1 MGNAHLSSKKNNEIT
16 FSIDDKK
23 FAVNIGELLIEV
35 DDTKHK
41 QSVEDSTTSVKE
53 ESGTV
58 ASSSDA
64 VKEEILSSPA
74 KLLAENN
81 HYRQPNINYRP
92 LNNLNSINGS
102 YLDNLEDKFMINTY
116 SDKKLKFI
124 ITSDDQ
130 FKEIFFEKYPM
141 MKKIDYTN
149 LFVAGGCISSIL
161 IGHKNKGDID
171 LFLHGCN
178 EKEAE
183 KVIGDN
189 LFILSN
195 WADEQKYDY
204 KIYKGMHLIKFEIY
218 DSAEHMI
225 YEIQFIFRLYEN
237 PAEVIYGFDIGSSSV
252 GFNGKRVLMTPLAS
266 YCYENMVNVVD
277 SWRRSPT
284 FGNRLYKYAQ
294 RGFKPLFPFM
304 DVEKLNALETSIF
317 SFSDFTI
324 KKINDGLSST
334 TGLWKFAKKPS
345 VVWNSYSKA
354 VLTENVIN
362 ANVRI
367 PYTSKEMKR
376 FIASYTGH
384 CTDIWYT
391 PKLRKNLINKIKQL
405 YFHNITPE
413 LMSKS
418 LNTACRYLGAEN
430 VGDYALTMHSLASYD
445 EKKKKCAQLREQ
457 CYQKMEERVEE
468 YHKGF
473 KVHEGITWKT
483 KNPAEPISSNLA
495 YTGVAPEKWYSGN
508 VAEKYTP
515 MYEGKHYQKI
525 YDPDNL
531 HSEPHYDDYI
541 WKDATYEEA
550 GLPKHHSI
558 INDSTLAAFNKWEEF
573 VTKKYSGSSTSTS
586 ITTSTEVEEEGQSGD
601 DDIVL
606 V

>member
-1 MGNAHLSSKKNNEIT
+1 MGNAHLSGKKSDEIT

-23 FAVNIGELLIEV
+23 FAVNIGEILIEV

-41 QSVEDSTTSVKE
+41 QSVEDSTTSIKLTNGIIT
-53 ESGTV
+53 SGSYTF
-58 ASSSDA
+58 
-64 VKEEILSSPA
+64 KEEIEHPPPNLLF

-81 HYRQPNINYRP
+81 YYRQPNINCRP
-92 LNNLNSINGS
+92 LNDLSFINGS
-102 YLDNLEDKFMINTY
+102 YLDNLEDKFMIFSY
-116 SDKKLKFI
+116 GKKLKTI
-124 ITSDDQ
+124 IKSDDE
-130 FKEIFFEKYPM
+130 FKGIFLEKYPM
-141 MKKIDYTN
+141 MEKIDYTN

-161 IGHKNKGDID
+161 IGHQNKGDID

-218 DSAEHMI
+218 NSDEQMI

-237 PAEVIYGFDIGSSSV
+237 PSEVIYGFDIGSSSV
-252 GFNGKRVLMTPLAS
+252 GFNGKQVLMTPLAT

-284 FGNRLYKYAQ
+284 FGNRLYKYSQ
-294 RGFKPLFPFM
+294 RGFKPLFPFI
-304 DVEKLNALETSIF
+304 DVEKLNALETSVF

-345 VVWNSYSKA
+345 VVWNSYSNA

-384 CTDIWYT
+384 CTDVWYT

-413 LMSKS
+413 LMSKP

-430 VGDYALTMHSLASYD
+430 VGDYVLAMHSLLSYD
-445 EKKKKCAQLREQ
+445 EKKEKCAQFREK
-457 CYQKMEERVEE
+457 CYQKMEKRVED
-468 YHKGF
+468 YHKSF
-473 KVHEGITWKT
+473 QVHVGISWKT
-483 KNPAEPISSNLA
+483 KNPSEPISSNLT
-495 YTGVAPEKWYSGN
+495 YSGVAPEKWYIGN
-508 VAEKYTP
+508 VSEKYTP
-515 MYEGKHYQKI
+515 VYEGKQYQKI
-525 YDPDNL
+525 YDPDHIHPEL
-531 HSEPHYDDYI
+531 HYDDYV
-541 WKDATYEEA
+541 WKYATYEEA

-558 INDSTLAAFNKWEEF
+558 INEDTLAAFNKWEEY
-573 VTKKYSGSSTSTS
+573 VTKQFDEKKENKS
-586 ITTSTEVEEEGQSGD
+586 STEVVEEGQSGD